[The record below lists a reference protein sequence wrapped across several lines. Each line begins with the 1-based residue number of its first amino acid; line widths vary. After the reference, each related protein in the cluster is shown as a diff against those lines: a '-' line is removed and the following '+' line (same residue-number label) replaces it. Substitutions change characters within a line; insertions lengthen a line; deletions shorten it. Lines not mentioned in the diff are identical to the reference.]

1 MRKWRSWKV
10 VLYATLIF
18 VAGLFIGVV
27 AGPHMLRT
35 FLRPPTPAEMSRHI
49 LARLQSRLS
58 LTPEQ
63 TAQIKPL
70 VEQTASDIDAIRETT
85 TKQISDR
92 IAEANAKTATFLTP
106 EQKAKLDQMAAER
119 RERMRHNGSPFFP
132 PRRLR

>member
-1 MRKWRSWKV
+1 MTKARSWKV

-18 VAGLFIGVV
+18 VAGLFIGMLA
-27 AGPHMLRT
+27 AGPYGQRT
-35 FLRPPTPAEMSRHI
+35 FLRPPTPTEMSRHI

-70 VEQTASDIDAIRETT
+70 VEHTASEIDAIRVAT

-92 IAEANAKTATFLTP
+92 IAESNSKIAAFITP
-106 EQKAKLDQMAAER
+106 EQKAKLDQMEAEH
-119 RERMRHNGSPFFP
+119 REHMRHAGPFFP
-132 PRRLR
+132 PRLR

>member
-1 MRKWRSWKV
+1 MTEARSWKV

-18 VAGLFIGVV
+18 VAGLFIGAL
-27 AGPHMLRT
+27 AGPYVLRT
-35 FLRPPTPAEMSRHI
+35 LLRPPTPTEMSRHI

-70 VEQTASDIDAIRETT
+70 VEQTSSDIDAIRLAT

-92 IAEANAKTATFLTP
+92 IAESNSKVAAFLTP
-106 EQKAKLDQMAAER
+106 EQKAKLDQMEAER
-119 RERMRHNGSPFFP
+119 REHMRHASPFFR
-132 PRRLR
+132 PRLP

>member
-1 MRKWRSWKV
+1 MTKARSWKV

-18 VAGLFIGVV
+18 VPGLFTGMLA
-27 AGPHMLRT
+27 AGPYGQRT
-35 FLRPPTPAEMSRHI
+35 FLRPPTSAEMSRHI

-70 VEQTASDIDAIRETT
+70 VEQTSSDIDAIREAT

-92 IAEANAKTATFLTP
+92 IAEANSKTATFLTP

-119 RERMRHNGSPFFP
+119 RERMRHGSPFFP
-132 PRRLR
+132 LRPR

>member
-1 MRKWRSWKV
+1 MTKARSWKV

-18 VAGLFIGVV
+18 LAGLFVGIL
-27 AGPHMLRT
+27 AGPHVLRT
-35 FLRPPTPAEMSRHI
+35 FLRPPTPGEMSGHI

-70 VEQTASDIDAIRETT
+70 VEQTATDIDAIREAT

-92 IAEANAKTATFLTP
+92 IAETNSKIAAFLTP

-119 RERMRHNGSPFFP
+119 REHIRHSGHFFP
-132 PRRLR
+132 PRLH

>member
-1 MRKWRSWKV
+1 MIKARSWKV

-18 VAGLFIGVV
+18 VAGLFIGVL
-27 AGPHMLRT
+27 AGPYVLRT
-35 FLRPPTPAEMSRHI
+35 FLRPPTPAEMSSHI

-70 VEQTASDIDAIRETT
+70 VEQTAADIDAIREAT

-92 IAEANAKTATFLTP
+92 IAEANAKTAAFLTP

-119 RERMRHNGSPFFP
+119 RERMRHGSPFFP
-132 PRRLR
+132 PRLR

>member
-1 MRKWRSWKV
+1 MTKARSWKV

-18 VAGLFIGVV
+18 VAGLFIGLL
-27 AGPHMLRT
+27 ASPHVLRT

-70 VEQTASDIDAIRETT
+70 IEQTASDIDAIRSAT
-85 TKQISDR
+85 TKQVSDR
-92 IAEANAKTATFLTP
+92 IAETNSKIATFITP
-106 EQKAKLDQMAAER
+106 EQKVKLDQMEAER
-119 RERMRHNGSPFFP
+119 REHIRHGPPFF
-132 PRRLR
+132 LRPH